1 MGYLKKYIIILKPS
15 WSTYYKV
22 NPISQHES
30 VMNITSFRHSYAE
43 INNNPEELDKENENF
58 DIMSKSVATTAAL
71 STNNNTNNQSTFITT
86 PPPLYNK
93 IINQE
98 SDVPISSKFNLFS
111 YSIQALNN
119 NNNVFNKEL
128 KNLYAEIEISK

>member
-1 MGYLKKYIIILKPS
+1 
-15 WSTYYKV
+15 
-22 NPISQHES
+22 
-30 VMNITSFRHSYAE
+30 MNITSFRHSHAE

-58 DIMSKSVATTAAL
+58 DVMLKSVATTAAL
-71 STNNNTNNQSTFITT
+71 STNNNTNNQSTVITT

-98 SDVPISSKFNLFS
+98 SDVPISPKFNLSS

-128 KNLYAEIEISK
+128 KNLYVEIEMSK